1 MSGRPEDEDA
11 GSAPWRCPQCRGE
24 LRAHADRLACVPC
37 ARDYPVFGGIPDLRV
52 DAPAWVEPEADR
64 ERARSLLA
72 LPGDLPGSELAYRVF
87 RRREGW
93 SEREARHRSGQ
104 VAALAPRAEHDF
116 DGWLR
121 PAVSVGGPVLDLG
134 CGAGGLLAA
143 LARRGVR
150 GVGIDVSLEWL
161 VVAQRIVAEHGGR
174 PVLAAAMGESLP
186 LADASTRAVIS
197 LDVLEHVGD
206 QRRYIREIDR
216 VLQPGGVCA
225 LATPNRFS
233 LAPEPH
239 VAVWGVGW
247 LPRRWQ
253 RPYVWWR
260 AAKPYDFCTL
270 LSVLG
275 LRRVVSVNTSLRP
288 RIGPGIVPDD
298 ELRRFPAARARLAR
312 VYNRVA
318 ASAGLKFFVLPVC
331 PFFRVIARKA
341 AP

>member
-1 MSGRPEDEDA
+1 
-11 GSAPWRCPQCRGE
+11 
-24 LRAHADRLACVPC
+24 
-37 ARDYPVFGGIPDLRV
+37 VFGGIPDLRL

-64 ERARSLLA
+64 ERARSLLT
-72 LPGDLPGSELAYRVF
+72 LPADSPASELAYRVF

-93 SEREARHRSGQ
+93 SEREARYRSAQ
-104 VAALAPRAEHDF
+104 VAALAPRAERDF

-121 PAVSVGGPVLDLG
+121 PTVSVGGPVVDLG

-143 LARRGVR
+143 LVRRGVQ

-161 VVAQRIVAEHGGR
+161 VVAHRIIVENGGR
-174 PVLAAAMGESLP
+174 PLLAAAMAESLP
-186 LADASTRAVIS
+186 LADASVRAVIS

-206 QRRYIREIDR
+206 QRRYIQEVDR

-233 LAPEPH
+233 LTPEPH

-253 RPYVWWR
+253 RSYVWWR
-260 AAKPYDFCTL
+260 AAKRYEFCTL

-288 RIGPGIVPDD
+288 QIAPGIVPDD
-298 ELRRFPAARARLAR
+298 ELRRFPAPRARLAR
-312 VYNRVA
+312 LYNRVA
-318 ASAGLKFFVLPVC
+318 ARAGLKVVVLPVC